1 MFCVQN
7 YKLSPFVVCYM
18 MTDHGQHGMN
28 CMCTNKIHDFT
39 LTHTHEK
46 PNSHEK
52 RTVFALRM
60 RSFDEYKRTRQLHSV
75 ENMARKKIW
84 KWTQNSHEPSLPLV
98 SIHSQVCG
106 SFFSWQM
113 RMLTAEVYVGRIVT
127 WNTTTA
133 ADKFNLCINLIYIVC
148 KSLKCYT
155 VSGNASTVLGR
166 PSVSVALVEAYMCRF
181 ASYNQIK

>member
-1 MFCVQN
+1 
-7 YKLSPFVVCYM
+7 M
-18 MTDHGQHGMN
+18 MTNHEQHGMK